1 MRNFLLSTVLIIV
14 PVVVFAAGYAVL
26 TPATPTSQA
35 ASSPPAAP
43 LGDMAAFVAITSD
56 VQKSASQNDLSN
68 AQARITDLETAWD
81 EKAKALR
88 QADANAWGNVDEAID
103 NALSAIR
110 TKTPDPSKV
119 GQTLAVL
126 QEKLANPSGPDSVQ
140 TGGMQITVAGIAT
153 TDANGRALPCEVML
167 DQFRSARTAAH
178 ILPANVDRVDTLEV
192 KGTERCTADDDT
204 RADDFFAQGI
214 ALMSN

>member
-14 PVVVFAAGYAVL
+14 PVVVFAAGYAAL
-26 TPATPTSQA
+26 TPATATPQA
-35 ASSPPAAP
+35 ASAQAAPP
-43 LGDMAAFVAITSD
+43 LGDMSAFVAITSD
-56 VQKSASQNDLSN
+56 VQKRASQNDLPN

-81 EKAKALR
+81 EQAKALR
-88 QADANAWGNVDEAID
+88 QANAAAWGNVDEAID

-110 TKTPDPSKV
+110 AKTPDPAKV
-119 GQTLAVL
+119 DQTLTIL
-126 QEKLANPSGPDSVQ
+126 QEKLANPSGSD
-140 TGGMQITVAGIAT
+140 GMKKNGTQVTVAGIVT

-167 DQFRSARTAAH
+167 DQFRTARAAAH

-192 KGTERCTADDDT
+192 KGTERCNADDDT

>member
-1 MRNFLLSTVLIIV
+1 MS
-14 PVVVFAAGYAVL
+14 
-26 TPATPTSQA
+26 
-35 ASSPPAAP
+35 
-43 LGDMAAFVAITSD
+43 AFVAITSD
-56 VQKSASQNDLSN
+56 VQKRASQNDLPN

-81 EKAKALR
+81 EQAKALR
-88 QADANAWGNVDEAID
+88 QANAAAWGNVDEAID

-110 TKTPDPSKV
+110 AKTPDPAKV
-119 GQTLAVL
+119 DQTLTTL
-126 QEKLANPSGPDSVQ
+126 QEKLANPSGSD
-140 TGGMQITVAGIAT
+140 GMKKNGTQVTVAGIVT

-167 DQFRSARTAAH
+167 DQFRTARAAAH

-192 KGTERCTADDDT
+192 KGTERCNADDDT